1 LIYEHIIEKSL
12 THITLSHQIPYLR
25 GKGGCIQSLI
35 FYFMFFK
42 LTIRFNTYV
51 YKITIRIGGFM
62 SAGRLTLSADRDS
75 IVLAHKLAKS
85 EGTSISAMFVNYI
98 KSRSQTKL
106 AGRRLSPLAKE
117 ASGILASLPKD
128 FDYKT
133 EMSGIL
139 SEKYGV
145 KQ

>member
-1 LIYEHIIEKSL
+1 
-12 THITLSHQIPYLR
+12 
-25 GKGGCIQSLI
+25 
-35 FYFMFFK
+35 
-42 LTIRFNTYV
+42 
-51 YKITIRIGGFM
+51 M